1 MAGIKGATLLILF
14 LIVGNILLNLSFNVT
29 FLCLVVFLFYFQV
42 SNSGILWSAV
52 FLHSPSHS

>member
-14 LIVGNILLNLSFNVT
+14 LIVGNMLLNLSFNVT
-29 FLCLVVFLFYFQV
+29 FLCLVIFLLHFQV
-42 SNSGILWSAV
+42 SNRGILWLAV